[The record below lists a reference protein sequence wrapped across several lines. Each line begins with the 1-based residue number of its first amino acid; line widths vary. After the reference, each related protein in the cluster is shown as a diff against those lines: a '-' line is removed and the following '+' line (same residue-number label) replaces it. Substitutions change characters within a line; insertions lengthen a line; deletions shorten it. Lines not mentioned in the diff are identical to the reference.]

1 MMRKHI
7 ISMAIKDDDS
17 NLPFF
22 SWECITIQ
30 TKQRDIYLV
39 IRNEKLMADFIKF
52 LIHSIKT
59 VDGNRGTSF
68 PVLKA
73 LLL

>member
-7 ISMAIKDDDS
+7 ISMIIKDNDE
-17 NLPFF
+17 NIPFF

-30 TKQRDIYLV
+30 TKARDIYLV
-39 IRNEKLMADFIKF
+39 IRNERLMADFIKF

-59 VDGNRGTSF
+59 LDGIRGTSF

-73 LLL
+73 LLI